1 VVALTGIALAFGL
14 SKLFGFDFGIGAGL
28 LAGALTSTPTL
39 VGAQDAIAS
48 GLAML
53 PDGLD
58 ARQAGRNLSVG
69 YAITYLFG
77 TAGLI
82 ALVRY
87 APVLLKIDLPAE
99 ARTLAR
105 ERGLVEPHAAHGAP
119 DLPVI
124 RAYRVTDE
132 RAVGK
137 TLCELQ
143 RTSGRQFC
151 PLRIRRGP
159 ELLEPH
165 PDLELQDGDIAA
177 SIISL
182 NELRALQKF
191 VGEEVLDRELL
202 DFEIASR
209 EIVVTRP
216 EAFARPLIE
225 LDLPLQHGCFPIGVI
240 RASVR
245 VPLHDSL
252 KLARGDRLLV
262 TGEKQRLEGLA
273 QRLGYIEAEVEE
285 TDLLTLALGIVG
297 GLVLG
302 TLLVKLGDLSIGLG
316 SAGGLL
322 LMGILIGFLRSLHPT
337 FGGVPPAARFILMQL
352 GLMLFMAN
360 VGLRAGAD
368 IVSAL
373 VSVGPM
379 LVLSGVVVTLGPLVV
394 AYAVGRYAFAMN
406 PALLLGSITG
416 AMTSTPALSVVNEA
430 AQSPLPALGYAGT
443 YTFANVF
450 LTFAGTL
457 MVTL

>member
-1 VVALTGIALAFGL
+1 
-14 SKLFGFDFGIGAGL
+14 
-28 LAGALTSTPTL
+28 
-39 VGAQDAIAS
+39 
-48 GLAML
+48 
-53 PDGLD
+53 
-58 ARQAGRNLSVG
+58 
-69 YAITYLFG
+69 
-77 TAGLI
+77 
-82 ALVRY
+82 
-87 APVLLKIDLPAE
+87 
-99 ARTLAR
+99 
-105 ERGLVEPHAAHGAP
+105 
-119 DLPVI
+119 
-124 RAYRVTDE
+124 
-132 RAVGK
+132 
-137 TLCELQ
+137 
-143 RTSGRQFC
+143 
-151 PLRIRRGP
+151 
-159 ELLEPH
+159 
-165 PDLELQDGDIAA
+165 
-177 SIISL
+177 
-182 NELRALQKF
+182 
-191 VGEEVLDRELL
+191 
-202 DFEIASR
+202 
-209 EIVVTRP
+209 
-216 EAFARPLIE
+216 
-225 LDLPLQHGCFPIGVI
+225 VI